1 MPNFLGKI
9 HNSQK
14 GFSLLEIVITIAI
27 IGMILL
33 LYQIFLS
40 NLFLSRDAKNQ
51 EIALRIANNKIEEL
65 RAVGYDSLPVSGTFS
80 DTQLSLL
87 SQSSATMTIT
97 DFNVDTKQILVTIQ
111 WIEPSSPNYKT
122 ISLTTLVTKA
132 GGL

>member
-9 HNSQK
+9 RKQQR
-14 GFSLLEIVITIAI
+14 GFSLLEIIITIAI

-65 RAVGYDSLPVSGTFS
+65 RAVGYDSLPSSGVFF
-80 DTQLSLL
+80 DTQLNLL
-87 SQSSATMTIT
+87 SQSSAAMTIT
-97 DFNVDTKQILVTIQ
+97 DFNADTKQVLVTIQ
-111 WIEPSSPNYKT
+111 WFEPTSPAPKQY
-122 ISLTTLVTKA
+122 L
-132 GGL
+132 

>member
-9 HNSQK
+9 RKQQR
-14 GFSLLEIVITIAI
+14 GFSLLEIIITIAI

-65 RAVGYDSLPVSGTFS
+65 RAVGYDSLPSSGVFF
-80 DTQLSLL
+80 DTQLNLL
-87 SQSSATMTIT
+87 SQSSAAMTIT
-97 DFNVDTKQILVTIQ
+97 DFNADTKQVLITIQ
-111 WIEPSSPNYKT
+111 WFEPTSPTPKT
-122 ISLTTLVTKA
+122 ISLTTLVTKV